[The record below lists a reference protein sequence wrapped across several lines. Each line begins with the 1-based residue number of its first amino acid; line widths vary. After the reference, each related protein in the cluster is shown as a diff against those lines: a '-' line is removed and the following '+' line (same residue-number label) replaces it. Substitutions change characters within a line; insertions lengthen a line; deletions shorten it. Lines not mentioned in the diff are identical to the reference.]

1 DAALQMVN
9 PLKVLTSG
17 VERQAE
23 TAFFAGHRWR
33 YSDRVNWWDEYDDIT
48 PVVIGHYWRLFQPR
62 DTGEIARYTQL
73 FSDIPGPSWHGKRR
87 NVFCV
92 DFSVGARWRDRLGLE
107 TVTPSRFRLAA
118 LQWPENRL
126 VFDSGDV
133 VATV

>member
-1 DAALQMVN
+1 FHVTGVQTCALPISIAEYDAALQMVN

-62 DTGEIARYTQL
+62 DTGER
-73 FSDIPGPSWHGKRR
+73 SEERRVGKGCRHG
-87 NVFCV
+87 
-92 DFSVGARWRDRLGLE
+92 
-107 TVTPSRFRLAA
+107 
-118 LQWPENRL
+118 
-126 VFDSGDV
+126 
-133 VATV
+133 